1 MAECSVWLQCLNLP
15 SEMSRPALVIK
26 LTRRS
31 VWCYSGHSVCF
42 TKPLVL
48 SEAEITAASRFL
60 LTRGNAAAGRVWQDG
75 PASEK
80 HEHGQ
85 LRNVLKLSTLTTHW
99 ASSVARQE
107 KSKYEILVRQ
117 ISGQYQSHNK
127 YLTAIGQT
135 SDSPFIFISFK
146 FKFWHSSNQAVGAPR
161 RSRKI
166 RKPDVRF

>member
-1 MAECSVWLQCLNLP
+1 MARLTAVSELTFGNVQTCSGNKVDKKV
-15 SEMSRPALVIK
+15 SLV
-26 LTRRS
+26 LLGTLS
-31 VWCYSGHSVCF
+31 LLH
-42 TKPLVL
+42 KPLVL

-99 ASSVARQE
+99 ASSVAWEE